1 MRWGA
6 RLWLRID
13 RMGPV
18 TLREE
23 GGGGGDGGV
32 AREGEVEV
40 LLTNSVA
47 VNDLLSFGLR
57 GRHGFW

>member
-1 MRWGA
+1 
-6 RLWLRID
+6 
-13 RMGPV
+13 MGPV